1 MTYRLATFLIVPVLL
16 GAFAPLPARAADFE
30 LRVANITMVPL
41 PPTCEVRATK
51 RVIRSGGS
59 VDIVWKSRNAE
70 TVTGMVQG
78 DREWPTKGRQRV
90 SIAVLGKHEFPM
102 TFTSKNGGVR
112 TCTAKVFVHAKK

>member
-1 MTYRLATFLIVPVLL
+1 MTYRLAAFLVIPVLL
-16 GAFAPLPARAADFE
+16 GAFVPMPARAADLE

-70 TVTGMVQG
+70 TVTGMVKG
-78 DREWPTKGRQRV
+78 DKEWATKGRQRI

-102 TFTSKNGGVR
+102 TFTSKSGATS